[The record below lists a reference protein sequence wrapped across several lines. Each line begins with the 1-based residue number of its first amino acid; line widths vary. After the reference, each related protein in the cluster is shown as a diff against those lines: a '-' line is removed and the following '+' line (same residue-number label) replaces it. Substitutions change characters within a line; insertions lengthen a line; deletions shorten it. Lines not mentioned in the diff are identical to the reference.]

1 MVLPDSHRVPRALWY
16 SGYLQSQSS
25 FRLRAYHP
33 VSGPFPG
40 PSANFSGPIME
51 VLQPQRDESRWFGL
65 IRVRS
70 PLLTE
75 SRLISLPPG
84 TEMFH
89 FPGLASACLCVQ
101 HAMNGR
107 AVQVS
112 PFGHLCIK
120 GCLAPPQSFS
130 QLAASFFASTR
141 QGIHRFPL
149 VS

>member
-1 MVLPDSHRVPRALWY
+1 MVLPDSHRVSRALWY
-16 SGYLQSQSS
+16 SGCLQSQIQ

-33 VSGPFPG
+33 VSEPFPG
-40 PSANFSGPIME
+40 PSAISTDPIME

-75 SRLISLPPG
+75 SRLISFPPG

-89 FPGLASACLCVQ
+89 FPGLALSRLCVQ
-101 HAMNGR
+101 REINGR

-112 PFGHLCIK
+112 PFGHPRIK
-120 GCLAPPQSFS
+120 GCLAPPRGFS
-130 QLAASFFASTR
+130 QLATSFIASAR
-141 QGIHRFPL
+141 QGIHRPPL
-149 VS
+149 VA